1 MRQADR
7 SGALLAN
14 RTDQQMPLRAAFSR
28 AWASTDGA
36 FGSSPGQI
44 AVGLFDAGDWL
55 DWLPE
60 AMLLLHE
67 SELARV
73 ARLRNAALRGL
84 RIRAYALHR
93 LALGQVL
100 GVDPSRVPLYRDSL
114 GCPRVVGDQV
124 WTSLSHADHAI
135 AVAVSVDGPVG
146 IDVERKQRC
155 HAMADIAERV
165 CHPDE
170 LARLAGC
177 PHQDMESALLELWVA
192 KEALLKAAGI
202 GLELEMD
209 RFAIDAAPDCE
220 ALGRARHLPVRLLDV
235 DGEWVLAVAGAPGA
249 RVVGGWI
256 DLAADRLR
264 VPSKR
269 VAWPWWRPA
278 GEVSHVQVSEPLI
291 RVD

>member
-7 SGALLAN
+7 SGALPAN
-14 RTDQQMPLRAAFSR
+14 QTDQQMPLRAAFSR
-28 AWASTDGA
+28 SWASMDGA
-36 FGSSPGQI
+36 CGSSPGRI
-44 AVGLFDAGDWL
+44 VVGLFDAGDWL
-55 DWLPE
+55 GWLPE

-67 SELARV
+67 SERARV
-73 ARLRNAALRGL
+73 ARLRNAALRGF

-93 LALGQVL
+93 LVLGHVL

-135 AVAVSVDGPVG
+135 AVAVSDDGPVG
-146 IDVERKQRC
+146 IDIELKQRC

-177 PHQDMESALLELWVA
+177 SRQDMAIALLELWVA

-202 GLELEMD
+202 GLAVEMD
-209 RFAIDAAPDCE
+209 RFAIDAAQDCQ
-220 ALGRARHLPVRLLDV
+220 ALGRARRLPVRLLDV
-235 DGEWVLAVAGAPGA
+235 GGEWVAAVAGAPGA
-249 RVVGGWI
+249 RLVGGWI
-256 DLAADRLR
+256 DPAADRLR
-264 VPSKR
+264 AHSKLVTRPCGRSAGGASR
-269 VAWPWWRPA
+269 VRIS
-278 GEVSHVQVSEPLI
+278 ELLTRVS
-291 RVD
+291 